1 MTRRS
6 TITIA
11 TTASPEQAYACL
23 CDLRGYGD
31 WLPRSASY
39 RGTAPGRTSSAS
51 IGDTYVDHTPLGKV
65 RGIVT
70 DASPNRLVAFRQATD
85 DDALTIDIVYRV
97 EPAAVGCT
105 VTRTGRIAVA
115 GRLRPVAPLVTALTR
130 RENRRTMARLKEHLD
145 SSAPRRPPTHERAS
159 P

>member
-1 MTRRS
+1 MTRQS

-11 TTASPEQAYACL
+11 TTASPEQVYACL
-23 CDLRGYGD
+23 RDPRRYGD
-31 WLPRSASY
+31 WLPRSVSY
-39 RGTAPGRTSSAS
+39 RGTTPGRTSSAA

-65 RGIVT
+65 RGVVT

-85 DDALTIDIVYRV
+85 DDALTIDIVYRL
-97 EPAAVGCT
+97 EPTAGGCA

-115 GRLRPVAPLVTALTR
+115 GRLRPVGPLVTALVR

-145 SSAPRRPPTHERAS
+145 GPAPR
-159 P
+159 